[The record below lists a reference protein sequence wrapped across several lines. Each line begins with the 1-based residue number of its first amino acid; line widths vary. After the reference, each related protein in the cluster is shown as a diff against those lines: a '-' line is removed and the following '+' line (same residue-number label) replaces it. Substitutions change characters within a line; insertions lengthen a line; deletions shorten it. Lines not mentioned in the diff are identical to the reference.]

1 MQCGVVLTKMAWS
14 VQLNIWL
21 MAFNLLLPAYP
32 LDGGRILV
40 DLLLMC
46 RVPVRPA
53 AIVTVAL
60 AIIVA
65 VLIMVWGFVKTAI
78 LTIAVSA
85 CHLASPVAQPAAHV
99 PHASAACSDSD
110 SGAGHHCGGADHC
123 VGLCEDCNPQHC
135 GERLPL
141 ASPCQKCPVVHSHSR
156 V

>member
-85 CHLASPVAQPAAHV
+85 CHLASPVRNAPWYTAIPESSSRTDPVNQR
-99 PHASAACSDSD
+99 CSST
-110 SGAGHHCGGADHC
+110 GQAMQ
-123 VGLCEDCNPQHC
+123 CN
-135 GERLPL
+135 
-141 ASPCQKCPVVHSHSR
+141 CQAVSHL
-156 V
+156 